1 LEVDAAA
8 QPLGG
13 DAPVVLERI
22 EKLIEQLPYKT
33 ATVSI
38 ELKNR
43 TIELNKEKK
52 NKCGFGEH

>member
-1 LEVDAAA
+1 MEESKI
-8 QPLGG
+8 
-13 DAPVVLERI
+13 LERI

>member
-1 LEVDAAA
+1 MEESKILD
-8 QPLGG
+8 
-13 DAPVVLERI
+13 RI

-33 ATVSI
+33 ATINI

-43 TIELNKEKK
+43 TIELTKEKK